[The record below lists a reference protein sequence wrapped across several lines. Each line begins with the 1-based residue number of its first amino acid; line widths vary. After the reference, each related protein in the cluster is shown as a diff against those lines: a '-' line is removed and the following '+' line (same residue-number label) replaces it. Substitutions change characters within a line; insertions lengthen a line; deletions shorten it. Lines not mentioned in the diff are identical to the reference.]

1 MERRG
6 APRLVSIG
14 SIVADIRLDVPHLPG
29 RGGDVIGSAAT
40 VAAGGGFNILCAAA
54 RQGLPTL
61 FAGRHGTGPYGDC
74 IRAALAREGIAT
86 FHPPVPDED
95 SGFCL
100 VMVEPDGE
108 RTFVSSPG
116 AEAALGSRHLSDVP
130 LDDGDT
136 VFVSGY
142 DLAYP
147 DLGPAIAAW
156 AADAPRAVRLVVD
169 PGPLVSEIPD
179 AILRDVLPQISIL
192 TMNRREAG
200 LLTGV
205 TEAGAVWLKLQP
217 RLRPD
222 ALLVLR
228 DGALGAWLFRGDNA
242 VPMLIPS
249 PSVTMIDSTGAG
261 DTHTGVLV
269 AGLAQGLDSVA
280 AMRRANA
287 AAAISVTRRGPATA
301 PGRAEL
307 DHFLALERKES

>member
-1 MERRG
+1 MEGRG
-6 APRLVSIG
+6 GRRLVSIG
-14 SIVADIRLDVPHLPG
+14 SIVADIRLDVPHLPS

-147 DLGPAIAAW
+147 DLGPAVAAW
-156 AADAPRAVRLVVD
+156 AAEMPRTVRLVLD
-169 PGPLVSEIPD
+169 PGPLAAGIPD
-179 AILRDVLPQISIL
+179 AILRDVLPQLSIL

-205 TEAGAVWLKLQP
+205 TEAAAVWP
-217 RLRPD
+217 RLRPRLRAD
-222 ALLVLR
+222 AWLVLR
-228 DGALGAWLFRGDNA
+228 DGALGAWLFRGDSA